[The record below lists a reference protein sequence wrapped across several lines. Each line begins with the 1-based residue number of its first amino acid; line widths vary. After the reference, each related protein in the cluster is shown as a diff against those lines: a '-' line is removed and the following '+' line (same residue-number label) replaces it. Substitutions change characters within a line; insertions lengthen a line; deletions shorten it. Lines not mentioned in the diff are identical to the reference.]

1 MSSIEIIIL
10 CVTGAIACI
19 TYIVKHFKTS
29 SCWTKESCCM
39 CKMDLAPETPA
50 VSINGEIK
58 DKVDGSK
65 SEVVIKTHELHPTSY
80 NTPNNDDSHYLYPP
94 TPSSSNTSS
103 IPDEKADSKIHVSSV
118 V

>member
-50 VSINGEIK
+50 PSINGEIK

-65 SEVVIKTHELHPTSY
+65 SEVVI

>member
-39 CKMDLAPETPA
+39 CKMDLAPETP
-50 VSINGEIK
+50 VPSINGEIK

-65 SEVVIKTHELHPTSY
+65 SEVVINTH
-80 NTPNNDDSHYLYPP
+80 NNDDSPYLYPP

-103 IPDEKADSKIHVSSV
+103 IPDERADSQIHVSSV